1 MGGNPITTIFVLG
14 LGLAGALGGAFL
26 VGLGEPQ
33 YVMLA
38 AMALASL
45 LVLSSSTSMLYFILI
60 SGLVI
65 SGAAQLYVPGARSVR
80 WLVPATAVVL
90 LLFGIIQRM
99 QLRNQRA
106 MPINGISAGLTLLFI
121 VSIVS
126 LAINFQGVRGTI
138 NALQGYF
145 QVAALFVAII
155 LVQWPRDTLSNGLP
169 RLLLVIAVIQVPF
182 ALHQLIALVP
192 TRQGLGHGV
201 VAVDIISGTFGG
213 SRMGGGANALLA
225 LFQVIIVTGLLALYK
240 ERKLES
246 WKLLLLGAGL
256 LWPMLFNAAKVV
268 VLYFPLAFLLVY
280 WQDAR
285 RQPLRFIGGGLLTTG
300 LVWILLNSIASTGPL
315 ERRVEG
321 PADLLN
327 YVIER
332 QTATTSERDSN
343 YAGLSRWTALTFWA
357 EEHQDVNPA
366 YTMLGHGPG
375 ATRVQQAG
383 LIDTESLAETRYG
396 GLELGVT
403 AVAALLWEVGLV
415 GCAVVFGVLYAA
427 FRQANRLARYY
438 RGRDRYRRAL
448 FNAIATSIVLIFVS
462 LFHKDFLVY
471 HLPFQTLFAVILG
484 FLVFE
489 WRLMQQEVRA
499 TLRAEKPGEPR
510 PLPRQ
515 APAPAGP

>member
-1 MGGNPITTIFVLG
+1 MGGSPATTVLV
-14 LGLAGALGGAFL
+14 LAMGLAAALGGAFL

-33 YVMLA
+33 YVLLA
-38 AMALASL
+38 AMALAL
-45 LVLSSSTSMLYFILI
+45 LLMLSSSTNMLYFILI

-65 SGAAQLYVPGARSVR
+65 SGVAQLYVPGARSVR

-90 LLFGIIQRM
+90 LLFGVIQRM
-99 QLRNQRA
+99 QLRSERGT
-106 MPINGISAGLTLLFI
+106 PINGISAGLTLLLI
-121 VSIVS
+121 VSLVS
-126 LAINFQGVRGTI
+126 LAINFQGVRGSI

-145 QVAALFVAII
+145 QVAALFVALI
-155 LVQWPRDTLSNGLP
+155 LVQWSRDTLSNGLP
-169 RLLLVIAVIQVPF
+169 RILFAIALIQVPF
-182 ALHQLIALVP
+182 ALHQLIVLVP
-192 TRQGLGHGV
+192 TRQGLGQGV

-213 SRMGGGANALLA
+213 SRMGGGANAMLA
-225 LFQVIIVTGLLALYK
+225 LFQVMVVTGLLALYK
-240 ERKLES
+240 ERRLES
-246 WKLLLLGAGL
+246 WKLLAAGAVL

-268 VLYFPLAFLLVY
+268 VLYLPLAFLMVY

-285 RQPLRFIGGGLLTTG
+285 RQPLRFIGGGILTTG
-300 LVWILLNSIASTGPL
+300 LVWIVLNSIASTGPL
-315 ERRVEG
+315 ERRVDG

-343 YAGLSRWTALTFWA
+343 YAGLSRWTALVFWV

-366 YTMLGHGPG
+366 YTLLGHGPG

-396 GLELGVT
+396 GLEIGVT

-415 GCAVVFGVLYAA
+415 GFAVVFGVLYAA
-427 FRQANRLARYY
+427 FRQANVLARYY
-438 RGRDRYRRAL
+438 RDRDRHRRAL
-448 FNAIATSIVLIFVS
+448 FNAIAAGLVLIAVS

-499 TLRAEKPGEPR
+499 ALRAEQPGTPR
-510 PLPRQ
+510 PLPRK